1 MINVGEQLVS
11 SYLRHIRNCDF
22 TQTNLYTIESQGE
35 IDVVGLNLTE
45 QRVYICE
52 VAIHLT
58 GSGLQYTKDSRV
70 NNVDKLTEKFARDI
84 EYARKYLSEYDQH
97 FMLWS
102 PIVKD
107 TKGKPENN
115 RMFHLEQI
123 KENIKERYEIDIEC
137 IVNQK
142 FQECLSELRDYAK
155 KETKALQCLLLRL
168 MQIEESLNVHVT
180 KLIQRS
186 L

>member
-11 SYLRHIRNCDF
+11 SYLRYIRDCDF
-22 TQTNLYTIESQGE
+22 TQVNLYTIESRGE
-35 IDVVGLNLTE
+35 IDVVGLNMAE

-58 GSGLQYTKDSRV
+58 TGLKYERP
-70 NNVDKLTEKFARDI
+70 NNVQKLTDKFARNID
-84 EYARKYLSEYDQH
+84 YARKYLREYSQH

-115 RMFHLEQI
+115 QIRHLEEI
-123 KENIKERYEIDIEC
+123 KANIKERYEIDIEC

-155 KETKALQCLLLRL
+155 KETKALQCPVLRL

-180 KLIQRS
+180 KLINR
-186 L
+186 